1 MKITRTRIDCCQVP
15 LVYLFF
21 SSFVLECVAAQV
33 ALDRGVH
40 CTSPPPLPNDTTPP
54 PPQLARGCSLTIGV
68 PQPFL
73 QTELKVKT
81 KQTKDPEKI

>member
-1 MKITRTRIDCCQVP
+1 MKITRTRIDCCQAP

-40 CTSPPPLPNDTTPP
+40 CTSPPTPPPLPDDTTPP
-54 PPQLARGCSLTIGV
+54 THPPELARGCSLTVGE

-73 QTELKVKT
+73 QTELK
-81 KQTKDPEKI
+81 I